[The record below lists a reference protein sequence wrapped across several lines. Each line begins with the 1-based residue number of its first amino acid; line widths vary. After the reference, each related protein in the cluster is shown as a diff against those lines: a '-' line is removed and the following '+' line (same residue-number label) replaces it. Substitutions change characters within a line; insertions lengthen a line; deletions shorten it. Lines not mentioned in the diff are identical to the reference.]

1 MPKIEPIAIREGDRL
16 ALSRALTAVENNT
29 PQSRVI
35 QSALFPYTGQA
46 HLIGI
51 TGATGT
57 GKSTLVN
64 QLAKA
69 LRHSSSNK
77 EPPKVAIIAVDPTSP
92 FTGGALLG
100 DRIRMQ
106 DLAGDKGIFI
116 RSMASRGALGGLAHQ
131 TAAFVTLLDAAGYD
145 PILIET
151 VGAGQTE
158 VDISRLSHTVVLV
171 EAPGLGDD
179 IQAIKAGIMEIA
191 NIIVVNK
198 ADRPG
203 AAITVRALQSMLDMA
218 LGRNQTIAMKHM
230 RQTTNNEPKNTSRQQ
245 NKNWELPIL
254 QVTAT
259 EGKGIDALIT
269 NIQRHKKYLLESG
282 LWQQKESDRLRRE
295 LEELIQIRLVNQ
307 WQQQLDKGQFDAV
320 LEEVIQR
327 KHPPLEA
334 VESLFGNIKD
344 SPISTQLIADHL
356 EH

>member
-1 MPKIEPIAIREGDRL
+1 MFQIDPIAIQQGDRL

-29 PQSRVI
+29 PQSREI
-35 QSALFPYTGQA
+35 QSALFPNTGHA

-69 LRHSSSNK
+69 LRHSDSPK
-77 EPPKVAIIAVDPTSP
+77 ESPKVAIIAVDPTSP

-131 TAAFVTLLDAAGYD
+131 TSGFATLLDAAGYD
-145 PILIET
+145 PVLIET

-191 NIIVVNK
+191 NILVVNK

-203 AAITVRALQSMLDMA
+203 AENTVRALQSMLDMA
-218 LGRNQTIAMKHM
+218 HGRNQPISLKHM
-230 RQTTNNEPKNTSRQQ
+230 RQTAINKPPNTPQHQ
-245 NKNWELPIL
+245 NSNWEPPIL
-254 QVTAT
+254 QITAT
-259 EGKGIDALIT
+259 EGKGIDALIN
-269 NIQRHKKYLLESG
+269 NIQSHKKYLLETG

-295 LEELIQIRLVNQ
+295 LEEVIQSRLVQ
-307 WQQQLDKGQFDAV
+307 YWKEHLDMDQFEAV
-320 LEEVIQR
+320 LKEVIQR
-327 KHPPLEA
+327 KHPPHEA
-334 VESLFGNIKD
+334 VESL
-344 SPISTQLIADHL
+344 L
-356 EH
+356 EGLMD